1 MLDASAIGK
10 DWIRGAAERH
20 VCRDGTLDRKPPER
34 SHGGDAVEA
43 LATTKAKV
51 FAALRRVR
59 RGTRAHARPS
69 RSDELADG

>member
-1 MLDASAIGK
+1 
-10 DWIRGAAERH
+10 
-20 VCRDGTLDRKPPER
+20 
-34 SHGGDAVEA
+34 VEA

-69 RSDELADG
+69 RSDELADGGEAATKGS

>member
-1 MLDASAIGK
+1 MGR
-10 DWIRGAAERH
+10 WIESCPNGLTAAE
-20 VCRDGTLDRKPPER
+20 L
-34 SHGGDAVEA
+34 GDAVEA